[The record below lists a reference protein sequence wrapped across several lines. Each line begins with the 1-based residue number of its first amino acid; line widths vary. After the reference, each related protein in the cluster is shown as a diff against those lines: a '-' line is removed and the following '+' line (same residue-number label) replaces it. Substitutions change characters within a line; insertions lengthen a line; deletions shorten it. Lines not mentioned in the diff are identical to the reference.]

1 MTKTITLIQFHNH
14 TEDSD
19 DRSARE
25 VVGKWFIM
33 GNEDVSYE
41 FYDGD
46 DEDTGE
52 SIYAEKD
59 CVSYFDSFD
68 DFKRDACPGYM
79 VQRKLRY
86 STLEVD
92 VSVDD
97 EENINWLE
105 KQEA

>member
-1 MTKTITLIQFHNH
+1 MIKTITLIQFHNY
-14 TEDSD
+14 TEDSE

-25 VVGKWFIM
+25 VVGKWFVM

-41 FYDGD
+41 FYDGE
-46 DEDTGE
+46 DEDSGE
-52 SIYAEKD
+52 STYVEKD
-59 CVSYFDSFD
+59 CISYFDDFD
-68 DFKRDACPGYM
+68 DFKQDDHVGYM

-92 VSVDD
+92 VSMDD
-97 EENINWLE
+97 DENINWLE